1 MRVAGG
7 TTRRMVPAAS
17 WSPEDYYRASR
28 RARDAWQATDQQL
41 SILSDSPSLA
51 LLGALG
57 AADTGTASS
66 GGVGSTERVPPC
78 PVPSPGDALDNPTKE
93 ATP

>member
-1 MRVAGG
+1 MTPAG
-7 TTRRMVPAAS
+7 S

-28 RARDAWQATDQQL
+28 RARDAWQATDHQL
-41 SILSDSPSLA
+41 SILSDCTALA
-51 LLGALG
+51 NLGALG

-78 PVPSPGDALDNPTKE
+78 PVPSPGDALDNHKE